1 MFSKTKKKKKKI
13 KKIKIKN
20 VKKGLM
26 KMKITHHHTET
37 KHQRKAL
44 PAKKKQ
50 KCKQQSDFNKV
61 KGNSHTMM
69 MKY

>member
-1 MFSKTKKKKKKI
+1 
-13 KKIKIKN
+13 
-20 VKKGLM
+20 M

-44 PAKKKQ
+44 PAKKIRI
-50 KCKQQSDFNKV
+50 CKQQSDFNKV